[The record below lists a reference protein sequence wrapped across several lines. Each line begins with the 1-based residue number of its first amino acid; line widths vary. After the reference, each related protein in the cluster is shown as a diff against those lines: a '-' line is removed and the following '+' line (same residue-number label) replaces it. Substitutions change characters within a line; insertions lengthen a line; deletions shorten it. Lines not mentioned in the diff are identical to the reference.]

1 MKKRLFM
8 AVAVGAIGMFAVA
21 NYCNNV
27 ADSTNDL
34 LVANVEALADNE
46 SGGGDKTCT
55 YNKVSKDEEKHEL
68 KCTVKEVNVVNWT
81 KLIVNVFAV
90 SL

>member
-1 MKKRLFM
+1 M

-34 LVANVEALADNE
+34 LWLM
-46 SGGGDKTCT
+46 
-55 YNKVSKDEEKHEL
+55 
-68 KCTVKEVNVVNWT
+68 
-81 KLIVNVFAV
+81 
-90 SL
+90 

>member
-1 MKKRLFM
+1 M

-55 YNKVSKDEEKHEL
+55 YK
-68 KCTVKEVNVVNWT
+68 
-81 KLIVNVFAV
+81 
-90 SL
+90 